1 MLSAFDQTAF
11 MVFDGLGLDF
21 GKGVDFFV
29 LGGSCGEGAGEV
41 EFFCGWGW
49 LDFSE
54 GPPPSEGVGGKGGKT
69 LLIEL

>member
-1 MLSAFDQTAF
+1 
-11 MVFDGLGLDF
+11 MVFDGFGLDF
-21 GKGVDFFV
+21 GKGVDFLCFRRV
-29 LGGSCGEGAGEV
+29 VWEGAGEG

-54 GPPPSEGVGGKGGKT
+54 APPPLWRGGGKGGKT